1 MTDAPFSIVGLA
13 PHHDR
18 SGFSCGNAALDSY
31 LRTQAG
37 QDAKRKVATC
47 FVAVENATGM
57 IAGYYTLSACH
68 VYLSGLDDDT
78 RRKLPKYP
86 TVPAVR
92 LGRLAIDT
100 RFQGRKLG
108 AAMLGNAAARAIRSE
123 IATAMMVVD
132 AKDEIA
138 AAFYLHNGFRR
149 DPMQPLKFYAELGR
163 MAGWLGNEQ

>member
-1 MTDAPFSIVGLA
+1 MTDTPFSIVGLA
-13 PHHDR
+13 AHNDR
-18 SGFSCGNAALDSY
+18 KEFFCGSTPLDTY
-31 LRTQAG
+31 FRTQAS
-37 QDAKRKVATC
+37 QDVKRNVATC
-47 FVAVENATGM
+47 FVAIENATGM

-108 AAMLGNAAARAIRSE
+108 AAMLGNAAARAARSE

-132 AKDEIA
+132 AKDEKA
-138 AAFYLHNGFRR
+138 AEFYLHNGFRR
-149 DPMQPLKFYAELGR
+149 DPLQPLKFYAELGQ
-163 MAGWLGNEQ
+163 MTDLLENK

>member
-1 MTDAPFSIVGLA
+1 MTDTPFSIVALA
-13 PHHDR
+13 ARHGR
-18 SGFSCGNAALDSY
+18 SDFSCGNAALDAY
-31 LRTQAG
+31 LRTQAS

-47 FVAVENATGM
+47 FVAVENATGL

-68 VYLSGLDDDT
+68 VYLSGLDDDMQ
-78 RRKLPKYP
+78 RKLPKYP

-108 AAMLGNAAARAIRSE
+108 AAMLGNAAARAIGSE

-132 AKDEIA
+132 AKDETA

-149 DPMQPLKFYAELGR
+149 DPLQPLKFYAELGR
-163 MAGWLGNEQ
+163 MADLLGNG

>member
-1 MTDAPFSIVGLA
+1 MTDAPFSIVALA
-13 PHHDR
+13 AHHVR

-31 LRTQAG
+31 LQTQAS
-37 QDAKRKVATC
+37 QDVKRKVATC
-47 FVAVENATGM
+47 FVAIENATGL

-68 VYLSGLDDDT
+68 VYLSGLDEDT

-108 AAMLGNAAARAIRSE
+108 AAMLGNAAARATQSE

-132 AKDEIA
+132 AKDETA
-138 AAFYLHNGFRR
+138 AAFYRHHGFVAYASVSGKL
-149 DPMQPLKFYAELGR
+149 MAPLGKLLGR
-163 MAGWLGNEQ
+163 

>member
-1 MTDAPFSIVGLA
+1 VTDAPFSIVALA
-13 PHHDR
+13 AHHVR

-31 LRTQAG
+31 LQTHAS
-37 QDAKRKVATC
+37 QDVKRKVATC
-47 FVAVENATGM
+47 FVAIENATGQ

-68 VYLSGLDDDT
+68 VYLSGLDEET

-132 AKDEIA
+132 AKDEKA

-163 MAGWLGNEQ
+163 MAELLGIE

>member
-1 MTDAPFSIVGLA
+1 MADTPFSIIGLA
-13 PHHDR
+13 SHHDR
-18 SGFSCGNAALDSY
+18 KEFFCSSAPLDTY
-31 LRTQAG
+31 FKTQAS
-37 QDAKRKVATC
+37 QDVKRKVATC
-47 FVAVENATGM
+47 FIAIENATGI

-108 AAMLGNAAARAIRSE
+108 AAMLGNAAARAIKSE
-123 IATAMMVVD
+123 IATAIMVVD

-138 AAFYLHNGFRR
+138 AAFYLHNGFLR